1 MARETIT
8 PLRLD
13 SIPSAVK
20 ADLAVPQRR
29 LPDMVADAIVR
40 GIGRG
45 LLKPGERLY
54 EPSLCDRLQVSRAPI
69 REALRILQ
77 AQGIVEGEPQRG
89 LRICNFDNKR
99 SAELYEIRLALEHIS
114 IPKAAEVIRSDP
126 SATKALDQI
135 IADMEVY
142 VARNDRLAL
151 NEADLAFHGELVRLS
166 GNDVL
171 INLWRGLARQIL
183 IILAL
188 ETDNEVP
195 LPAIHTQHVALLGA
209 MRNAGE
215 KSLSETIDS
224 HIAGPHTAGW
234 PGTG

>member
-1 MARETIT
+1 MAKDAIT

-13 SIPSAVK
+13 SIPSASK

-54 EPSLCDRLQVSRAPI
+54 EPNLCDRLQVSRAPI

-89 LRICNFDNKR
+89 LRICNFDIKR
-99 SAELYEIRLALEHIS
+99 SEELYEIRLALEHIS
-114 IPKAAEVIRSDP
+114 IPKAADAIRTDL
-126 SATKALDQI
+126 SAARQLEQLI
-135 IADMEVY
+135 SDMEVH

-171 INLWRGLARQIL
+171 INFWRGLARQIL

-195 LPAIHTQHVALLGA
+195 LAAIHAQHVTLLQA
-209 MRNAGE
+209 MLNPRQ
-215 KSLSETIDS
+215 KSLAAAIDS
-224 HIAGPHTAGW
+224 HIAGPHSDGW
-234 PGTG
+234 PGT

>member
-1 MARETIT
+1 
-8 PLRLD
+8 
-13 SIPSAVK
+13 
-20 ADLAVPQRR
+20 
-29 LPDMVADAIVR
+29 MVADAIVR

-89 LRICNFDNKR
+89 LRICNFDAKR
-99 SAELYEIRLALEHIS
+99 SAEVYEIRLALEHIS
-114 IPKAAEVIRSDP
+114 IPKAAEAIRADA
-126 SATKALDQI
+126 SAAKQLEQI

-142 VARNDRLAL
+142 AARNDRLAI
-151 NEADLAFHGELVRLS
+151 NEADLAFHGELARLS

-171 INLWRGLARQIL
+171 INLWRGLTRQIL

-195 LPAIHTQHVALLGA
+195 LAAIHAQHVTLLNA
-209 MRNAGE
+209 MQNTKQE
-215 KSLSETIDS
+215 SLAATIDS
-224 HIAGPHTAGW
+224 HIAGPDTAGW
-234 PGTG
+234 PGA